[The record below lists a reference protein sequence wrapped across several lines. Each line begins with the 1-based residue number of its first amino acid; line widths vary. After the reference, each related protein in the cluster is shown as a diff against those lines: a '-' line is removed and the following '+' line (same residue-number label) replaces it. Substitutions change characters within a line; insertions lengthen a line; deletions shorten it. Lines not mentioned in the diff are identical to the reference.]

1 MTEAKQ
7 NLHLNYAKTL
17 KIKAIFLA
25 RLPPLSCFSRKIA
38 SSILSK
44 FKISQMAHIVFSCE
58 AAKAFIF
65 VLVNS
70 TLQITRYAHIK
81 RPVCFVTQDINA
93 RAFLLH
99 FAFLFLF
106 LVIAKGVSLEAI
118 PLNSRFRLLRQP
130 TASSQ

>member
-7 NLHLNYAKTL
+7 NLHSNYAKTL

-25 RLPPLSCFSRKIA
+25 RLPPLSCFSRKMA

-44 FKISQMAHIVFSCE
+44 FKWLTLYLAVKPPKLLFCAGKFYLANHSLRPH
-58 AAKAFIF
+58 KAFC
-65 VLVNS
+65 L
-70 TLQITRYAHIK
+70 LCYTRYK
-81 RPVCFVTQDINA
+81 RKGVFASLCFP
-93 RAFLLH
+93 
-99 FAFLFLF
+99 FLF